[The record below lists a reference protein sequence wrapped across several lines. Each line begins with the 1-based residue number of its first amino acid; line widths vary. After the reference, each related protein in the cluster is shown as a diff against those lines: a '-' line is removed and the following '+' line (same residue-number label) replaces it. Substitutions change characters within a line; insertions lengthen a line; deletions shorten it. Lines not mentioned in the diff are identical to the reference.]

1 MKFRF
6 AIDDLR
12 AAARARVNHKSS
24 IVNSPRAAFTLIELM
39 MVVAIMMIAIVM
51 SYPAI
56 SSALHR
62 QPFTQAVMDMTEGCR
77 KARAIAILQDRPMEL
92 DIYADG
98 RLDVAPAQIGD
109 YGDSPAPAP
118 PPPANSATARAAAE
132 IEPKASATSGFS
144 AQLPDT
150 VGIEMLD
157 VNFVDFMGSD
167 VARVRFYP
175 NGTSDEFTVIL
186 KHDGERRKITLEV
199 VTGLAKVDVL

>member
-1 MKFRF
+1 M
-6 AIDDLR
+6 
-12 AAARARVNHKSS
+12 RARVDHKPS
-24 IVNSPRAAFTLIELM
+24 IADASRRAFTLIELM
-39 MVVAIMMIAIVM
+39 MVVAIMIIAIVM

-62 QPFTQAVMDMTEGCR
+62 EPFTQAVLDMTEGCR
-77 KARAIAILQDRPMEL
+77 KARAMAILQDRPMEL
-92 DIYADG
+92 DIFSDG
-98 RLDVAPAQIGD
+98 RLAIAPAQVD
-109 YGDSPAPAP
+109 NDSDGADAPAKP
-118 PPPANSATARAAAE
+118 LSSVESAVAESQPKPA
-132 IEPKASATSGFS
+132 IDTSFS

-175 NGTSDEFTVIL
+175 NGTSDDFTVIL
-186 KHDGERRKITLEV
+186 KHDNERRKITLEV